1 MPDTPPRPRR
11 YAWFPVPR
19 GADLPPAPPRIART
33 RTGTDAGGLLGL
45 VTPPREGRR
54 RTDSHWELVRVL
66 QERIDDLL
74 ERVGE
79 LRETVTELRAERT
92 ELRAECTELRTECA
106 ELRRQLR
113 EKR

>member
-1 MPDTPPRPRR
+1 MPDTPPRSRR

-19 GADLPPAPPRIART
+19 GADLPPAAPRIART
-33 RTGTDAGGLLGL
+33 RTGTDAAGLLGL

-54 RTDSHWELVRVL
+54 RTDSSRAQWELVRVL

-79 LRETVTELRAERT
+79 LRETVGELRAERT
-92 ELRAECTELRTECA
+92 ELRAECA

-113 EKR
+113 EKP